1 MKYTCAQAAK
11 LLKRLNERLNEV
23 KAMEQQT
30 KSFVASLGEDPESVR
45 PEYDY
50 AATAGLI
57 DGLEEKIRKVKHAVN
72 VFNTTHTVP
81 GFDMT
86 VDQILVYIPQLTER
100 KEKLRTMASA
110 LPKSRQQSFSG
121 SSVVDYSYAN
131 YDPRLAASDLEKVSA
146 ALSDAQT
153 ALDLVNSTE
162 TLELDI

>member
-11 LLKRLNERLNEV
+11 LLKRLNERVYEV
-23 KAMEQQT
+23 KSMEQQT
-30 KSFVASLGEDPESVR
+30 MSFVASLGEDPETVR

-50 AATAGLI
+50 AAAAAQI
-57 DGLEEKIRKVKHAVN
+57 DELEEKIRKIKHAVN
-72 VFNTTHTVP
+72 VFNVTHTVP

-100 KEKLRTMASA
+100 KEKLRTMAAA
-110 LPKSRQQSFSG
+110 LPKARQQGYSG
-121 SSVVDYSYAN
+121 GSVVDYTYAN
-131 YDPRLAASDLEKVSA
+131 YDPRLAAADLEKVSA